1 MAEAYQ
7 FPDEIESKQ
16 ELDQDL
22 PATKL
27 EIEAKDADF
36 EIEIENDVPK
46 EDRRRRNLPEDVVK
60 DLENDELSQ
69 YDEGVQE
76 RLKQYKKVWHDE
88 RRAKEQALREQQE
101 AIVATQRLLEE
112 NKKMKS
118 LLSTGEKEYVAAVK
132 NSVELELDKAKR
144 EYREAYE
151 SGDTDR
157 IIEAQQRMSEA
168 VYKMDRVNNFKM
180 PPLQNEENDVQIQ
193 HQPVPKPDS
202 RAQKWQESNPWF
214 GQDEEMTAAALG
226 LHEKLKRNGV
236 HVGSDE
242 YYATLDRTIR
252 KRFPENFE
260 EEEEVPVKETPKAKP
275 KTVVAPATRSTN
287 AKKVTLTTSQVAL
300 AKKLGITPEQYV
312 KEVLKLGA

>member
-1 MAEAYQ
+1 MAESYQ
-7 FPDEIESKQ
+7 FPDEIEEK
-16 ELDQDL
+16 EQDL
-22 PATKL
+22 PEVKA
-27 EIEAKDADF
+27 EIELKTPDF

-46 EDRRRRNLPEDVVK
+46 EDRRRRNLPEEVVK

-88 RRAKEQALREQQE
+88 RRAKEQALREHNE
-101 AIVATQRLLEE
+101 AVAATQRLLEE
-112 NKKMKS
+112 NKRIKS
-118 LLSTGEKEYVAAVK
+118 LLTNGEKEYVAAVK

-202 RAQKWQESNPWF
+202 RAQSWQESNPWF

-242 YYATLDRTIR
+242 YYATIDRTIR
-252 KRFPENFE
+252 KRFPENF

-312 KEVLKLGA
+312 KEVLKLGD